1 VNEDEMSTPE
11 TPPIE
16 RHVEQPE
23 GWVAIVRQALRGT
36 EADYTSGP
44 IGRALLLLAVPMV
57 LEMAMESV
65 FALADVF
72 WVARLGAAA
81 ITTIGMTEAL
91 LVQVYAVGIGL
102 GFGVTAVVA
111 RRIGEKDP
119 DGAARA
125 AFQALVLGIFAA
137 AVIGVIG
144 FVWASDLLRLL
155 GGSPEVV
162 EQGSGYARIML
173 VGNAT
178 VLLLFLLNAVYRGA
192 GDAVIAMRVLWL
204 ANGINLVLDPALIF
218 GWGPFP
224 ELGLDGA
231 AIATNIGRGI
241 AVLVQ
246 LWVLVRPGGRVT
258 VAKEHLKVH
267 LASLWR
273 LIKLSGTG
281 TLQIFIP
288 TLSEL
293 ALIRMVAV
301 HGTDVVAGYTVAL
314 RIIMFALFPTW
325 GVANAASTMVGQ
337 SLGAGKPER
346 AERSAWRAGLANA
359 VFLGAIGAV
368 FMAFAPEIVSWFTS
382 ETAPHYWGVVGLRIF
397 SAGFLFYGYGQ
408 VLVQSFNGAGDP
420 RTPTIINIGCHWAFE
435 IPAAYVLSQI
445 VGPIGI
451 FLAITIAFSGMAVV
465 SGAVFRRGR
474 WKSTE
479 V

>member
-1 VNEDEMSTPE
+1 MSQPE
-11 TPPIE
+11 SPPNE

-23 GWVAIVRQALRGT
+23 GWVAVVRQALRGT

-72 WVARLGAAA
+72 WVSRLGSAA

-119 DGAARA
+119 DAAARA
-125 AFQALVLGIFAA
+125 AFQAIILGIAA
-137 AVIGVIG
+137 SAVIAIAG
-144 FVWASDLLRLL
+144 FLWAPELLTLL
-155 GGSPEVV
+155 GASPEVV

-178 VLLLFLLNAVYRGA
+178 VLLLFLLNAAFRGA

-246 LWVLVRPGGRVT
+246 LWVLVRPGGRIT
-258 VAKEHLKVH
+258 VAKEHLKVR
-267 LASLWR
+267 LAVLWR
-273 LIKLSGTG
+273 LVQLSATG
-281 TLQIFIP
+281 TFQIFIP

-293 ALIRMVAV
+293 ALIRLVALY
-301 HGTDVVAGYTVAL
+301 GTDVVAGYTIAL
-314 RIIMFALFPTW
+314 RVIMFALFPTW
-325 GVANAASTMVGQ
+325 GMANAASTMVGQ
-337 SLGAGKPER
+337 SLGAGKPGR

-359 VFLGAIGAV
+359 VFLGVIGAV
-368 FMAFAPEIVSWFTS
+368 FMAFAPTIVGFFTS
-382 ETAPHYWGVVGLRIF
+382 EAAPHHWGVLGLRIF

-420 RTPTIINIGCHWAFE
+420 RTPTIINIGCHWLFE
-435 IPAAYVLSQI
+435 VPAAYVLSQI
-445 VGPIGI
+445 FGPIGV

-465 SGAVFRRGR
+465 SGAVFRRGH
-474 WKSTE
+474 WKSKK